1 VCFGDWIH
9 KKYLIC
15 LVVFISAM
23 LLFTLFGSRGLMQI
37 FQLKQEREKINI
49 TNAKLRE
56 ENQKLTA
63 NIERLKRNKKEVEK
77 IVREELGLA
86 KKGEVIYQFER

>member
-1 VCFGDWIH
+1 VCFWDWIH

-37 FQLKQEREKINI
+37 FQLKQEREKIYI
-49 TNAKLRE
+49 INAKLRE
-56 ENQKLTA
+56 ENQKLSA
-63 NIERLKRNKKEVEK
+63 NIEQLKRNKKEVEK
-77 IVREELGLA
+77 IVREELGLV